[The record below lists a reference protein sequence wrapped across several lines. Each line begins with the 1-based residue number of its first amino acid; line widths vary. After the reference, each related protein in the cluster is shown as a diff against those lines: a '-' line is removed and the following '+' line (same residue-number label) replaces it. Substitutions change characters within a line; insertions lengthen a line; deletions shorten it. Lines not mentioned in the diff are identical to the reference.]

1 MSDLTSIL
9 ASTFLPETPSL
20 NNSQTLIASGNIAN
34 SRKDI
39 TVAEEQEILK
49 TFGNYRPLQKPET
62 VNYKIIMRASQFTT
76 ASYVPAYKIKAIYL
90 ANKGLVPQSELSAY
104 VTLQDKQYIQSD
116 RQDLINPDGFIRVGM
131 ILNTN
136 NKISYLFKG
145 AIGYI
150 HDPADTYPAVKNP
163 QPLLGQAS
171 EAVSKPEPKTTSK
184 SDQKPDPTTKSPE
197 PTGAQAAAAAAN
209 KPGAPA
215 ADTKAPVSDT
225 PVFKLSEKFDPAA
238 NFFRI
243 IYADAGNSI
252 KSFVFTFLPA
262 RETKIGNWNVPE
274 ARTGVPIQTKMRH
287 KMQVVPG
294 AGPIVQT
301 IGINGTTVTLVGALL
316 GNEVIAEDFA
326 TGGPNSRPIYASS
339 NKVQGT
345 NTYAEGAYPGALPSG
360 AYDKALELQRRL
372 VYPGRPVTIEIKP
385 SSTQATFQ
393 MKADGST
400 NKIGDFIR
408 MTGVITAIRLQHA
421 HSDRCYYAL
430 DLFVTEYP
438 EAPAAKPNTEQVL
451 KAANSKYLG
460 PTIGGRPDAIV
471 RAEDDLEELKKSK
484 TLSGVKIDGRPAEI
498 VRAENKL
505 AEIKK
510 KFDVT
515 IDGRPASLVTEEA
528 DKPKKD
534 YAKIKAK
541 LTAAQK
547 AQLKKILEL
556 APKEKKELLEKNYL
570 DNTGLRASLDT
581 RLGIDEGIDY
591 AEQLANANPEA
602 ASESSAIAAD
612 YLATIPTNQ
621 APVGLSIASIS
632 EQLSNNIQAAATSDS
647 VLSAISNATAG
658 TLRPAQQ
665 KAALEQIAS
674 RTDLDPT
681 QINYLTDAIGRYA
694 A

>member
-20 NNSQTLIASGNIAN
+20 NNSQTLIASGNIFN
-34 SRKDI
+34 SGGF
-39 TVAEEQEILK
+39 TAEAGTAEILK
-49 TFGNYRPLQKPET
+49 AFGNYRPRTIPEKFT
-62 VNYKIIMRASQFTT
+62 NGDLIVRARQFTT
-76 ASYVPAYKIKAIYL
+76 SHYVRPENIKAVYL
-90 ANKGLVPQSELSAY
+90 VNKGLVPAGELPGYVSA
-104 VTLQDKQYIQSD
+104 QDSFFENSSD
-116 RQDLINPDGFIRVGM
+116 AARLLNNNIDYSPSGFIRVGM
-131 ILNTN
+131 ILDVN
-136 NKISYLFKG
+136 NKVSYLYKG
-145 AIGYI
+145 VIAGAARYV
-150 HDPADTYPAVKNP
+150 HDQVDTYPIPKNP
-163 QPLLGQAS
+163 PPLIGQAAS
-171 EAVSKPEPKTTSK
+171 DATKKTGATLTNPRPVPTVSKPPTV
-184 SDQKPDPTTKSPE
+184 KPGKKPGADANSTNPE
-197 PTGAQAAAAAAN
+197 PELGITGAQAAAAAAN

-326 TGGPNSRPIYASS
+326 TGGPNSRPIYANS

-360 AYDKALELQRRL
+360 AYDKAVELQRRL

-400 NKIGDFIR
+400 NRIGDFIR

-430 DLFVTEYP
+430 DLFVTDYP
-438 EAPAAKPNTEQVL
+438 EAPAAKPNTNQVL
-451 KAANSKYLG
+451 KDSDLKITVKGTKQIEALNRALGKFGGLKPGAESKAKDFKINAADRNAKQRAATTKTLTPQQNKELQKLIEAAPASQKADVLNKYLIK
-460 PTIGGRPDAIV
+460 IG
-471 RAEDDLEELKKSK
+471 S
-484 TLSGVKIDGRPAEI
+484 
-498 VRAENKL
+498 
-505 AEIKK
+505 
-510 KFDVT
+510 
-515 IDGRPASLVTEEA
+515 
-528 DKPKKD
+528 
-534 YAKIKAK
+534 
-541 LTAAQK
+541 
-547 AQLKKILEL
+547 
-556 APKEKKELLEKNYL
+556 
-570 DNTGLRASLDT
+570 RASLDT
-581 RLGIDEGIDY
+581 RLGIDEGVDY

-612 YLATIPTNQ
+612 YLSTVPTKQ

-632 EQLSNNIQAAATSDS
+632 EQLSNNIQAAATPDN

-665 KAALEQIAS
+665 KAALEKIAT

-681 QINYLTDAIGRYA
+681 QLNYLTDAIGRYA

>member
-326 TGGPNSRPIYASS
+326 TGGPNSRPLYASA

-345 NTYAEGAYPGALPSG
+345 NTYAEEAYPGALPRG
-360 AYDKALELQRRL
+360 AYDKAVELQRRL

-393 MKADGST
+393 MKANGST
-400 NKIGDFIR
+400 NKIGDFIQ

-438 EAPAAKPNTEQVL
+438 EAPAAKPNTNAVIREYSKSIEQIR
-451 KAANSKYLG
+451 AANYTPAKDYSQTPEVAKAVKALAALNTKDSKATKEDISKAEAELS
-460 PTIGGRPDAIV
+460 TALK
-471 RAEDDLEELKKSK
+471 RAEAKD
-484 TLSGVKIDGRPAEI
+484 
-498 VRAENKL
+498 N
-505 AEIKK
+505 
-510 KFDVT
+510 
-515 IDGRPASLVTEEA
+515 
-528 DKPKKD
+528 PKVQTTKQKD

-556 APKEKKELLEKNYL
+556 APKNKRELLEKNYL
-570 DNTGLRASLDT
+570 DKTGLRASLDT

-612 YLATIPTNQ
+612 YLAATPTNQ
-621 APVGLSIASIS
+621 APVGLAIASIS
-632 EQLSNNIQAAATSDS
+632 EQLTKNIQAAATADN

-665 KAALEQIAS
+665 KAALEQIAA
-674 RTDLDPT
+674 RPDLDAT
-681 QINYLTDAIGRYA
+681 QLNYLADAIGRYA